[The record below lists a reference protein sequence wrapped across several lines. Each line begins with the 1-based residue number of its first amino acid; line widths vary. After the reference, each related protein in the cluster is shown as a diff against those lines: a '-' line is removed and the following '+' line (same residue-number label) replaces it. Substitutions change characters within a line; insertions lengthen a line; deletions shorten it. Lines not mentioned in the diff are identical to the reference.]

1 MNLLESAG
9 FSKSNP
15 YYIVPQGRVSGLYVS
30 PKRELL
36 DFTVDH
42 ISHERQGPRDAK
54 RGKINEL
61 LEYIGSHL
69 EELEEE
75 KEELEEF

>member
-1 MNLLESAG
+1 MSTAWTRRA
-9 FSKSNP
+9 
-15 YYIVPQGRVSGLYVS
+15 PQSRVSGLYVS